1 MRWSVTVRKQQTN
14 NASHFTDLMEECRG
28 GEQKKD
34 TAWVSKY
41 FYLNPGQHLLINLT
55 FPPNTAENKNF
66 AILSEN
72 EKKDLAAE
80 DEMLLVKIV
89 RHRNTIVDA
98 NGTHLG
104 LSFRILF
111 VL

>member
-14 NASHFTDLMEECRG
+14 NASHSTDLMEECRG

-55 FPPNTAENKNF
+55 FPSNTAENKNF
-66 AILSEN
+66 AIRSGK
-72 EKKDLAAE
+72 KKDLAAE

-89 RHRNTIVDA
+89 RHRNTVVDA